1 VDTPVQQ
8 QVQHWQRVKLEADMD
23 SFIVD
28 SIGKPVNP
36 LLGSLDESFEWNAS
50 IKLQRSRGKLV
61 RRAAN
66 SASSVAHN

>member
-8 QVQHWQRVKLEADMD
+8 QVQHWQRVELEADMN

-36 LLGSLDESFEWNAS
+36 LLDSLDESFE
-50 IKLQRSRGKLV
+50 
-61 RRAAN
+61 
-66 SASSVAHN
+66 